1 IFCCLSTRRPAS
13 STLFPYTTL
22 FRSQKALALANK
34 VWVAGKN
41 PVAVGIQ
48 VVSNNVTDHFTVSDQ
63 ATGYTAFNNI
73 VTVWCICAEGPVTLS
88 ILAEE
93 TCRCIDSRV
102 TLGIN
107 NFTIFAHA
115 EALDV
120 T

>member
-73 VTVWCICAEGPVTLS
+73 VTVWCICAEGPRS
-88 ILAEE
+88 EE
-93 TCRCIDSRV
+93 HTSELQSRENLVCR
-102 TLGIN
+102 LLL
-107 NFTIFAHA
+107 
-115 EALDV
+115 EKK
-120 T
+120 